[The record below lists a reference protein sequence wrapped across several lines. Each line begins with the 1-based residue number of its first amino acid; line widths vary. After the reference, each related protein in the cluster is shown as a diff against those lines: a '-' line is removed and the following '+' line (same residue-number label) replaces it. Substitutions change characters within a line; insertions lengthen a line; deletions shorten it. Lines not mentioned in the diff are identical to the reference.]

1 MNHRSGRRS
10 RLVALAAVGASVVAA
25 AIAVAGANATAT
37 PARTAAAPAAPAA
50 AAGRVATQAGKV
62 ALAQAL
68 QQRLGSRTAGSYLAA
83 DGTVMVT
90 VTDAATAE
98 QVRSAGATPKLV
110 ARGGSQLA
118 AVVAGLGRHRDAVGT
133 AWSTDPASDQVVVTV
148 TPQAGGPQL
157 TALLATAQGYGDAVR
172 VDRVAT
178 AFRPLV
184 SGGDAILTD
193 TARCSLGFNVRD
205 ASGATFFLTAGHCT
219 NIGDTWTTSDGIL
232 IGQRAAS
239 SFPGDDFG
247 VVRYTGTEPAEGT
260 VGTQDI
266 TAAADPTVGQQACR
280 TGSTTGLHCGSIL
293 ALNATVNY
301 AEGTVT
307 GLIETDICAEPGDS
321 GGPLFAGSTA
331 LGLTSGGSGDCTA
344 GGTTFF
350 QPVTEPLDKLGLSV
364 F

>member
-25 AIAVAGANATAT
+25 AIAGAGANATAT

-50 AAGRVATQAGKV
+50 APGRAAAKAGAA

-83 DGTVMVT
+83 DGTAVVT
-90 VTDAATAE
+90 VTDAAAAE
-98 QVRSAGATPKLV
+98 QVRAAGATPKLV

-118 AVVAGLGRHRDAVGT
+118 AVAAGLSRHRDAVGT
-133 AWSTDPASDQVVVTV
+133 AWHTDPASDQVVVTV
-148 TPQAGGPQL
+148 TPQAGGPRL
-157 TALLATAQGYGDAVR
+157 TALLATARRYGAAVR
-172 VDRVAT
+172 VERAA
-178 AFRPLV
+178 AFRPLI

-193 TARCSLGFNVRD
+193 SARCSLGFNVRD
-205 ASGATFFLTAGHCT
+205 ANGATFFLTAGHCT
-219 NIGDTWTTSDGIL
+219 NIGQTWTTADGTV

-247 VVRYTGTEPAEGT
+247 VVQYTGTEPAEGS

-266 TAAADPTVGQQACR
+266 TDAATPTVGQQACR
-280 TGSTTGLHCGSIL
+280 TGSTSGLHCGSIL
-293 ALNATVNY
+293 ALDTTVNY

-350 QPVTEPLDKLGLSV
+350 QPVTEPLDRFGLSV

>member
-1 MNHRSGRRS
+1 
-10 RLVALAAVGASVVAA
+10 LVALVAVGASVVAA
-25 AIAVAGANATAT
+25 AIVVVGANATAT
-37 PARTAAAPAAPAA
+37 PARTAAAPAAHAA
-50 AAGRVATQAGKV
+50 ASGKLAAQAGKV
-62 ALAQAL
+62 ALARAL

-90 VTDAATAE
+90 VTDAAAAE
-98 QVRSAGATPKLV
+98 QVRTAGATPKLV

-118 AVVAGLGRHRDAVGT
+118 AVAAGLSRHRGAVGT

-148 TPQAGGPQL
+148 TPQAGGPRL
-157 TALLATAQGYGDAVR
+157 TALLATARAYGDAVR
-172 VDRVAT
+172 VERVAT

-184 SGGDAILTD
+184 SGGDAILTG

-205 ASGATFFLTAGHCT
+205 AEGDTFFLTAGHCT
-219 NIGDTWTTSDGIL
+219 NIGDEWTTADGTP
-232 IGQRAAS
+232 IGERAAS

-247 VVRYTGTEPAEGT
+247 VVRYTGDEPAEGT
-260 VGTQDI
+260 VGDQDI
-266 TAAADPTVGQQACR
+266 TEAATPTVGQQACR
-280 TGSTTGLHCGSIL
+280 TGSTTGLHCGAIL
-293 ALNATVNY
+293 ALNSTVNY

-321 GGPLFAGSTA
+321 GGPLFADSTA
-331 LGLTSGGSGDCTA
+331 LGLTSGGSGDCEV

-350 QPVTEPLDKLGLSV
+350 QPVTEPLDEFGLSV

>member
-37 PARTAAAPAAPAA
+37 PARTATAPAAPAA
-50 AAGRVATQAGKV
+50 APGRIAAQAGAV

-83 DGTVMVT
+83 DGTAVVT
-90 VTDAATAE
+90 VTDAAAAE
-98 QVRSAGATPKLV
+98 QVRAAGATPKLV
-110 ARGGSQLA
+110 ARGVRQLA
-118 AVVAGLGRHRDAVGT
+118 AVAAGLRRHRDAVGT
-133 AWSTDPASDQVVVTV
+133 AWRADPASDQVVVTV

-157 TALLATAQGYGDAVR
+157 TALLATVRRYGAAVR
-172 VDRVAT
+172 VQRTAT
-178 AFRPLV
+178 AFRPLI
-184 SGGDAILTD
+184 SGGDAILTGG
-193 TARCSLGFNVRD
+193 ARCSLGFNVRD
-205 ASGATFFLTAGHCT
+205 ADGATFFLTAGHCT
-219 NIGDTWTTSDGIL
+219 NIGDTWTTTDGTL

-247 VVRYTGTEPAEGT
+247 VVSYTGTEPAEGT
-260 VGTQDI
+260 VGDQDI
-266 TAAADPTVGQQACR
+266 TEAATPTVGQQACR

-293 ALNATVNY
+293 ALDATVNY

-321 GGPLFAGSTA
+321 GGPLFADSTA
-331 LGLTSGGSGDCTA
+331 LGLTSGGSGDCRV

-350 QPVTEPLDKLGLSV
+350 QPVTEPLERFGLSV

>member
-1 MNHRSGRRS
+1 VNHRSGRRS
-10 RLVALAAVGASVVAA
+10 RLIALAAVGASVVAA

-37 PARTAAAPAAPAA
+37 PARTAAAPAAPAQVTA
-50 AAGRVATQAGKV
+50 KV
-62 ALAQAL
+62 GSAALAQAL
-68 QQRLGSRTAGSYLAA
+68 QQRLGARTAGSYLAA
-83 DGTVMVT
+83 DGTAVVT
-90 VTDAATAE
+90 VTDADAAA
-98 QVRSAGATPKLV
+98 QVRAAGATPKLV
-110 ARGGSQLA
+110 ARGGGQLA
-118 AVVAGLGRHRDAVGT
+118 TVTAALGRHRDAVGT
-133 AWSTDPASDQVVVTV
+133 AWGIDPASDQVVVTV

-172 VDRVAT
+172 VERAAT
-178 AFRPLV
+178 AFRPLI
-184 SGGDAILTD
+184 SGGDAILTN

-205 ASGATFFLTAGHCT
+205 AAGATFFLTAGHCT
-219 NIGDTWTTSDGIL
+219 NIGDTWATAAGTL
-232 IGQRAAS
+232 IGQRVAS

-247 VVRYTGTEPAEGT
+247 VVQYTGTEPAEGT

-266 TAAADPTVGQQACR
+266 AAAADPTVGQQACR
-280 TGSTTGLHCGSIL
+280 TGSTSGLHCGSIL

-307 GLIETDICAEPGDS
+307 GLIETNICAEPGDS

-350 QPVTEPLDKLGLSV
+350 QPVTEPLTKFGLSV